1 MWESQKQ
8 IIVLILSFILSIC
21 FSYLNLSTTPF
32 SPTFLLT
39 ELGKQW
45 SYIFLTV
52 QIIGLIQLLTI
63 PESLELIP
71 LSTIPKS
78 LEPSSY
84 KSILIPVSILAY
96 SLTVSMVYAQTSYC
110 SSPKRKLAF
119 TQALKP
125 VLAIVVMFFTLVRF
139 NWFKQGF
146 YEIFNSGQYSPSG
159 YWTAVSFWLACA
171 ILPFVSHVYFIAI
184 QQACNP
190 NTAIK

>member
-52 QIIGLIQLLTI
+52 QIIGLIQ
-63 PESLELIP
+63 